1 MATLSKPVVD
11 RFQDWINLVLAAFLF
26 VSPWL
31 FGFTSHS
38 LASWNAWICGAVIAA
53 LALAAIVRFAEWE
66 EWINVALG
74 AWLVIAPWILGFT
87 AVAAAMWTHVI
98 LGLVILVFAG
108 WSAWSAHRGGTQAT
122 A

>member
-26 VSPWL
+26 ISPWL
-31 FGFTSHS
+31 FAFTSNAT
-38 LASWNAWICGAVIAA
+38 ASWNAWICGAIIAA
-53 LALAAIVRFAEWE
+53 LALAAIAWFAEWE

-74 AWLVIAPWILGFT
+74 AWLVIAPWVLGFS
-87 AVAAAMWTHVI
+87 AVPAAMWTHVI
-98 LGLVILVFAG
+98 LGLVIIAFAG

>member
-31 FGFTSHS
+31 FAFTSIAT
-38 LASWNAWICGAVIAA
+38 ASWNAWICGAIIAA

-74 AWLVIAPWILGFT
+74 AWLVIAPWVLGFS
-87 AVAAAMWTHVI
+87 AVPAAMWTHVM
-98 LGLVILVFAG
+98 LGLVIIVFAG
-108 WSAWSAHRGGTQAT
+108 WSGWSAHRGGTQAT